1 MKYFLLLTLLFLCFL
16 SNLSAQTEVL
26 EVTDATKVDNL
37 SVERF
42 MSPCR
47 YEDTY
52 IINEKYVVY
61 QSCTSRKQFSAF
73 EIPHDLELT
82 AGIVGRYGNDRGADR
97 LAAVVQTETAGE
109 ELIAEGDKIKE
120 IYPDFEMLDIKKFNY
135 KTPYEKYEDI
145 TKSSLGFHVV

>member
-1 MKYFLLLTLLFLCFL
+1 MKYFLLLTLLFLCSF

-47 YEDTY
+47 YDDTY

-61 QSCTSRKQFSAF
+61 QSCTSRKQFTPDMATFRVIKDHFSADKNGIYY
-73 EIPHDLELT
+73 EGELVKIDT
-82 AGIVGRYGNDRGADR
+82 TGFKII
-97 LAAVVQTETAGE
+97 AA
-109 ELIAEGDKIKE
+109 KE
-120 IYPDFEMLDIKKFNY
+120 IKRFEGWLGAI
-135 KTPYEKYEDI
+135 EKYY
-145 TKSSLGFHVV
+145 